1 MNLRMLLIA
10 IASALLVLT
19 PRQSAALPSAA
30 PPKPDKG
37 PGCGATTQAP
47 TGSVTASGTI
57 SGKVFTALKTPLS
70 RGEVWLCQIPPSG
83 GPGKIV
89 RTDTGLDG
97 SYAFSG
103 LDAGGYQL
111 TFVDPAGKYA
121 YQYWNTSGENAPS
134 GSYASTVVL
143 SDGQSITGINR
154 ILPVAGRIEG
164 AVRNR
169 RGEGL
174 PNVRVSVDIQDLSG
188 LYETT
193 PISPALSGPDGAY
206 AIGGLP
212 TSDRYRMT
220 ITDPQGR
227 YRPTTLRVSV
237 TAGSVTAG
245 VGVTLPQA
253 GGDIVGS
260 VTDGRGGP
268 LADILVTPYQSDRAG
283 AWRPLPAE
291 AASTDS
297 AGAYQLFNLPP
308 GVYRIGFSDP
318 SGQAAPEFYPD
329 APGPDS
335 AADLSVQA
343 ERTLGGIDAA
353 LTVYHRI
360 YLPLVQRG

>member
-1 MNLRMLLIA
+1 MNLHTLLIA
-10 IASALLVLT
+10 AMLLALA
-19 PRQSAALPSAA
+19 PRPSAALPSTA

-37 PGCGATTQAP
+37 PGCGVTTRAP
-47 TGSVTASGTI
+47 TVSITASGTI
-57 SGKVFTALKTPLS
+57 SGRVFTALKTPLS
-70 RGEVWLCQIPPSG
+70 SGEVWICQIPVSG
-83 GPGKIV
+83 GPGKVV
-89 RTDTGLDG
+89 RTDTGPDG

-103 LDAGGYQL
+103 LEAGGYQL
-111 TFVDPAGKYA
+111 TFVDPTEKYA

-143 SDGQSITGINR
+143 DDGQAVTGINR
-154 ILPVAGRIEG
+154 ILPTAGRITG
-164 AVRNR
+164 TIRNK

-174 PNVRVSVDIQDLSG
+174 PDVRVRIDIQDLSG

-193 PISPALSGPDGAY
+193 PISPALSGPDGTY
-206 AIGGLP
+206 AAGGLP
-212 TSDRYRMT
+212 TSDRYRLT

-227 YRPTTLRVSV
+227 YHPATLRASV
-237 TAGSVTAG
+237 TAGSVSAG
-245 VGVTLPQA
+245 MDVTLPQA
-253 GGDIVGS
+253 GGDVVGR
-260 VTDGRGGP
+260 VTDGQGGP

-283 AWRPLPAE
+283 VWRPLPAE

-308 GVYRIGFSDP
+308 GIYRLGFSDP
-318 SGQAAPEFYPD
+318 SGRAAPEFYPD
-329 APGPDS
+329 APAPDG

-343 ERTLGGIDAA
+343 ERTLSGIDAV